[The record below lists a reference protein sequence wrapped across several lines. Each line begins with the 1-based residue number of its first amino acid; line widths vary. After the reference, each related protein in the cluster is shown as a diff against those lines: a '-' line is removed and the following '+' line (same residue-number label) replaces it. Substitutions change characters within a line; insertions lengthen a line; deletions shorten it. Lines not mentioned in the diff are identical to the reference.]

1 MANFFVRAEVSVGWK
16 NVQSGSILL
25 IDHDLVNG
33 VPVETGSGST
43 VKFDSIIGNV
53 KTECG
58 TIEQ

>member
-1 MANFFVRAEVSVGWK
+1 M
-16 NVQSGSILL
+16 QSGSILL

-43 VKFDSIIGNV
+43 VKLDSIIGNV